1 LAASRFAADGL
12 SADFVGISATAGAS
26 ATGAVALEATRLTGR
41 FVVGAAVAAGAG
53 AALDAT
59 RFTGRFVGGAA
70 TPFTVRLDTTRFTGR
85 FVVAAA
91 LDAGAGAALDA
102 TRFTGRFVVAAAL
115 TAGAVLDATRF
126 TARFVVGVALPG
138 AAFDATRFTGR
149 FVAGTAVAVALVAV
163 RARTFLTPFRA
174 PPLVVFALNSFFPA
188 LTFGATRDAVDFVV
202 VARRFVVR
210 SYGVPPPFTVDARFA
225 SYASATSVIPTIAL
239 TATAVAAIAVDRRF
253 ASSSSSRRASPSSRR
268 VVARRAIVAFP
279 RRASRAARRVVA
291 SRRRAGALGI
301 VAAARDMSFASRARA
316 RVRARSPRRRESN
329 RIIVQISSFHCLRI
343 RNVFC
348 VRLRYA

>member
-126 TARFVVGVALPG
+126 TARFVVGVFTATPFTVRL
-138 AAFDATRFTGR
+138 DTTRFTGR
-149 FVAGTAVAVALVAV
+149 FVVAAALVAV

-188 LTFGATRDAVDFVV
+188 LTFGATRDAVDFAVVV

-239 TATAVAAIAVDRRF
+239 TATAVAAIAIDRRF
-253 ASSSSSRRASPSSRR
+253 ASSSSSLRASPSSRR

-348 VRLRYA
+348 VR

>member
-126 TARFVVGVALPG
+126 TARFVVGVFTATPFTVRL
-138 AAFDATRFTGR
+138 DTTRFTGR
-149 FVAGTAVAVALVAV
+149 FVVAAALVAV

-239 TATAVAAIAVDRRF
+239 TATAVAAIAIDRRF
-253 ASSSSSRRASPSSRR
+253 ASSSSSLRASPSSRR

-343 RNVFC
+343 RKVFC

>member
-1 LAASRFAADGL
+1 M
-12 SADFVGISATAGAS
+12 
-26 ATGAVALEATRLTGR
+26 
-41 FVVGAAVAAGAG
+41 
-53 AALDAT
+53 
-59 RFTGRFVGGAA
+59 
-70 TPFTVRLDTTRFTGR
+70 RLDT
-85 FVVAAA
+85 
-91 LDAGAGAALDA
+91 

-188 LTFGATRDAVDFVV
+188 LTFGATRDAVDFAV

-210 SYGVPPPFTVDARFA
+210 SYGVPLPFTVDARFA

>member
-1 LAASRFAADGL
+1 M
-12 SADFVGISATAGAS
+12 
-26 ATGAVALEATRLTGR
+26 
-41 FVVGAAVAAGAG
+41 
-53 AALDAT
+53 
-59 RFTGRFVGGAA
+59 
-70 TPFTVRLDTTRFTGR
+70 
-85 FVVAAA
+85 
-91 LDAGAGAALDA
+91 
-102 TRFTGRFVVAAAL
+102 

-174 PPLVVFALNSFFPA
+174 PPRVVFALNSFFPA
-188 LTFGATRDAVDFVV
+188 LTFGATRDAVDLAVVV

-210 SYGVPPPFTVDARFA
+210 AYGVPPPFTVDARFA

-253 ASSSSSRRASPSSRR
+253 ASSSSSLRASPSSRR

-348 VRLRYA
+348 VR

>member
-1 LAASRFAADGL
+1 M
-12 SADFVGISATAGAS
+12 
-26 ATGAVALEATRLTGR
+26 
-41 FVVGAAVAAGAG
+41 
-53 AALDAT
+53 
-59 RFTGRFVGGAA
+59 
-70 TPFTVRLDTTRFTGR
+70 
-85 FVVAAA
+85 
-91 LDAGAGAALDA
+91 
-102 TRFTGRFVVAAAL
+102 

-188 LTFGATRDAVDFVV
+188 LTFGATRDAVDFAV

-253 ASSSSSRRASPSSRR
+253 ASSSSSLRASPSSRR

>member
-1 LAASRFAADGL
+1 M
-12 SADFVGISATAGAS
+12 
-26 ATGAVALEATRLTGR
+26 
-41 FVVGAAVAAGAG
+41 
-53 AALDAT
+53 
-59 RFTGRFVGGAA
+59 
-70 TPFTVRLDTTRFTGR
+70 RLDT
-85 FVVAAA
+85 
-91 LDAGAGAALDA
+91 

-126 TARFVVGVALPG
+126 TARFVVGVFTATPFTVRL
-138 AAFDATRFTGR
+138 DTTRFTGR
-149 FVAGTAVAVALVAV
+149 FVVAAALVAV

-239 TATAVAAIAVDRRF
+239 TATAVAAIAIDRRF
-253 ASSSSSRRASPSSRR
+253 ASSSSSLRASPSSRR

>member
-70 TPFTVRLDTTRFTGR
+70 TPFTVRLGTTRFTAR
-85 FVVAAA
+85 FVVGVFTATPFTVR
-91 LDAGAGAALDA
+91 LDT

-126 TARFVVGVALPG
+126 TARFVVGVALRG

-188 LTFGATRDAVDFVV
+188 LTFGATRDAVDFAV

-253 ASSSSSRRASPSSRR
+253 ASSSSSLRASPSSRR

-279 RRASRAARRVVA
+279 RRASRFARRVVA

-348 VRLRYA
+348 VRLRYE

>member
-1 LAASRFAADGL
+1 
-12 SADFVGISATAGAS
+12 
-26 ATGAVALEATRLTGR
+26 LTGR

-253 ASSSSSRRASPSSRR
+253 ASSSSSLRASPSSRR

-348 VRLRYA
+348 VHLRYA

>member
-174 PPLVVFALNSFFPA
+174 PPRVVFPLNSFFPA
-188 LTFGATRDAVDFVV
+188 LTFGATRDAVDFAV

-239 TATAVAAIAVDRRF
+239 TATAVAAIAIDRRF
-253 ASSSSSRRASPSSRR
+253 ASSSSSLRASPSSRR

>member
-253 ASSSSSRRASPSSRR
+253 ASSSSSLRASPSSRR

-348 VRLRYA
+348 VR

>member
-1 LAASRFAADGL
+1 M
-12 SADFVGISATAGAS
+12 
-26 ATGAVALEATRLTGR
+26 
-41 FVVGAAVAAGAG
+41 
-53 AALDAT
+53 
-59 RFTGRFVGGAA
+59 
-70 TPFTVRLDTTRFTGR
+70 
-85 FVVAAA
+85 
-91 LDAGAGAALDA
+91 DA

-188 LTFGATRDAVDFVV
+188 LTFGATRDAVDFV
-202 VARRFVVR
+202 ARRFVVR

-253 ASSSSSRRASPSSRR
+253 ASSSSSLRASPSSRR

-301 VAAARDMSFASRARA
+301 LSL
-316 RVRARSPRRRESN
+316 
-329 RIIVQISSFHCLRI
+329 IHI
-343 RNVFC
+343 
-348 VRLRYA
+348 

>member
-1 LAASRFAADGL
+1 M
-12 SADFVGISATAGAS
+12 
-26 ATGAVALEATRLTGR
+26 
-41 FVVGAAVAAGAG
+41 
-53 AALDAT
+53 
-59 RFTGRFVGGAA
+59 
-70 TPFTVRLDTTRFTGR
+70 RLDTTRFTGR

-91 LDAGAGAALDA
+91 LTAGAVLDA
-102 TRFTGRFVVAAAL
+102 TRFTARFVVGVFTATPFTVRLDTTRFTGRFVVAAAL

-188 LTFGATRDAVDFVV
+188 LTFGATRDAVDFAVVV

-253 ASSSSSRRASPSSRR
+253 ASSSSSLRASPSSRR

-316 RVRARSPRRRESN
+316 RVPARSPRRRESN
-329 RIIVQISSFHCLRI
+329 RIIVQISSFHRLRI

-348 VRLRYA
+348 VR

>member
-253 ASSSSSRRASPSSRR
+253 ASSSSSLRASPSSRR